1 MELAV
6 AVILVCEV
14 GVATVPVMLL
24 FGVGVATFPGDE
36 MVGIMADVSGTAVA
50 AVGVVGEIEPVVCRG
65 GKLAVN
71 VYPLTEGVASVSPRL
86 ELAKSVRKFL
96 VKRTSP

>member
-1 MELAV
+1 MEPAV

-14 GVATVPVMLL
+14 GVATL
-24 FGVGVATFPGDE
+24 PGDE
-36 MVGIMADVSGTAVA
+36 MVGVTAEVSETADA
-50 AVGVVGEIEPVVCRG
+50 AIGVVGGLEPVVCRG

-86 ELAKSVRKFL
+86 EVAKSVRNG
-96 VKRTSP
+96 V